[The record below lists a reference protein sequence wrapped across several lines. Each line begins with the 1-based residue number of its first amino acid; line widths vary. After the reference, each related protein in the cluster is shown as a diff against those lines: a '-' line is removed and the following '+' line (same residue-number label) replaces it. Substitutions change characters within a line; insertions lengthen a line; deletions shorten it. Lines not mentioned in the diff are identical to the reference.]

1 MRCAL
6 PKNLAFLI
14 FFKGRNS
21 TQCFVTIFSGKKSWT
36 FFSLQSKLWM
46 CWLIWVHATIIW
58 EKPRQLIV
66 NERHKS
72 LGNRCIMPLQLHRN
86 CLACLRNYWIF
97 FFFKSMRY
105 EVKVPSKKFLKA
117 KCLLG
122 HLFTGCPNKFWIQ
135 FWTFFQCSK
144 KLGEA
149 TKQRTKRAKSIL
161 PNILELFNIAYFS
174 IQNLL
179 GHPVLIKP

>member
-21 TQCFVTIFSGKKSWT
+21 TQCFVTIFSGEKSWT

-97 FFFKSMRY
+97 FLQIDAIRSKSTIKKVFKGKMPFRSSFYWVSKQVLNTILNIFSMLK
-105 EVKVPSKKFLKA
+105 KVRWSYKTANEASKI
-117 KCLLG
+117 
-122 HLFTGCPNKFWIQ
+122 HFTQHF
-135 FWTFFQCSK
+135 
-144 KLGEA
+144 
-149 TKQRTKRAKSIL
+149 
-161 PNILELFNIAYFS
+161 
-174 IQNLL
+174 
-179 GHPVLIKP
+179 